1 MATNQRTDTILEL
14 LMRNDAMSVSRL
26 AEALGV
32 SEMTVR
38 RDLAKMQKEGKIRL
52 VNGVAFCPRDGE
64 ATAYDLEQQLGVHC
78 REKDAIGR
86 AAAAMLVP
94 GDSVFIDCGSTASAM
109 LRYIPHGMD
118 ITVICSTLNVL
129 TETRRK
135 NIQRLVFTG
144 GYYHPG
150 TETFESPEA
159 IRMLGGIRS
168 SKAFI
173 TASGVSRELGL
184 TCVEQY
190 ETAVKQVA
198 MENGMKRI
206 LLVDS
211 SKFSRVSP
219 AFFGTWS
226 SIDAVITDEGVT
238 EEWKAF
244 LREQNITL
252 IIAEQERASI

>member
-1 MATNQRTDTILEL
+1 MANIQRSDTIIEL
-14 LMRNDAMSVSRL
+14 LTRNDAMSVSSL
-26 AEALGV
+26 AEHLSV

-38 RDLAKMQKEGKIRL
+38 RDLAKMQQEGLIRL
-52 VNGVAFCPRDGE
+52 VNGVAFCPKDGK
-64 ATAYDLEQQLGVHC
+64 AVTYDLEQQLGVHG

-109 LRYIPHGMD
+109 LRYIPKGMD

-129 TETRRK
+129 TEARCRD
-135 NIQRLVFTG
+135 IQRLVFTG

-159 IRMLGGIRS
+159 IRMLEGIRS
-168 SKAFI
+168 SRAFI
-173 TASGVSRELGL
+173 TASGVSMELGL

-190 ETAVKQVA
+190 ETAVKRVA

-211 SKFSRVSP
+211 SKFSKVSP
-219 AFFGTWS
+219 AFFGTWR
-226 SIDAVITDEGVT
+226 SIDMVVTDEGIT

-244 LREQNITL
+244 LHKQQIEL
-252 IIAEQERASI
+252 KIAEQERADL

>member
-1 MATNQRTDTILEL
+1 MANTRRSDTIIGL
-14 LMRNDAMSVSRL
+14 LMRNDAMSVSHL
-26 AEALGV
+26 AGQLGV

-38 RDLAKMQKEGKIRL
+38 RDLAKMQKEGQVRL

-64 ATAYDLEQQLGVHC
+64 GVSYDLEQQLGVHC

-109 LRYIPHGMD
+109 LRYIPQGMD
-118 ITVICSTLNVL
+118 ITVICSTFNVL
-129 TETRRK
+129 TEARCR

-173 TASGVSRELGL
+173 TASGVSMELGL

-190 ETAVKQVA
+190 ETAVKRVA
-198 MENGMKRI
+198 MENGMKRM

-226 SIDAVITDEGVT
+226 SIDMVVTDEGIP
-238 EEWKAF
+238 EEWTSF
-244 LREQNITL
+244 LHEKGIEL
-252 IIAEQERASI
+252 KIAGQERANL